1 MLTEPKAME
10 PQFPAHAHVVHFFN
24 SGKSIMA
31 GFLDSKEIIA
41 WSLSPWARLW
51 RHKLATR
58 IGNTAWSTS
67 TGMLLVWN
75 LADGINLYH
84 VTDRPVW
91 IKKLRV
97 LIRQNIVIQVA
108 FGVKGQYAIS
118 GTDNGEVIIWDLKS
132 AEPDQILIQSG
143 G

>member
-1 MLTEPKAME
+1 
-10 PQFPAHAHVVHFFN
+10 
-24 SGKSIMA
+24 
-31 GFLDSKEIIA
+31 
-41 WSLSPWARLW
+41 
-51 RHKLATR
+51 
-58 IGNTAWSTS
+58 
-67 TGMLLVWN
+67 MLLVWN
-75 LADGINLYH
+75 LADGIDLYH

-97 LIRQNIVIQVA
+97 SIRQNIVIQVA

>member
-1 MLTEPKAME
+1 
-10 PQFPAHAHVVHFFN
+10 
-24 SGKSIMA
+24 
-31 GFLDSKEIIA
+31 
-41 WSLSPWARLW
+41 
-51 RHKLATR
+51 
-58 IGNTAWSTS
+58 
-67 TGMLLVWN
+67 MLLVWN
-75 LADGINLYH
+75 LADGIDLYH

-91 IKKLRV
+91 IKKLWV
-97 LIRQNIVIQVA
+97 SIRQNIVIQVA